1 MKRRIKEV
9 ILMLSLALSAAWL
22 GICIF
27 YMVKDHEAY
36 SSTIEYRGHSY
47 IYFYNHG
54 TSAATHDPD
63 CPCHKEDVK
72 EP

>member
-9 ILMLSLALSAAWL
+9 LLMLSLALSAAWL

-27 YMVKDHEAY
+27 YVVKDHEAY

-47 IYFYNHG
+47 IYFYNYG
-54 TSAATHDPD
+54 ASAATHDPD
-63 CPCHKEDVK
+63 CPCHKKGVK

>member
-1 MKRRIKEV
+1 MKKRIKEV
-9 ILMLSLALSAAWL
+9 LIMLSLALSAAWL

-27 YMVKDHEAY
+27 YVVKDHEAY

-47 IYFYNHG
+47 IYFYTHG
-54 TSAATHDPD
+54 ASAATHDPD

>member
-1 MKRRIKEV
+1 
-9 ILMLSLALSAAWL
+9 MLSLALSAAWL

-63 CPCHKEDVK
+63 FARREAEELLDKLNEK
-72 EP
+72 

>member
-1 MKRRIKEV
+1 
-9 ILMLSLALSAAWL
+9 MLSLALSAAWL

-27 YMVKDHEAY
+27 YVVKDHEAY

-54 TSAATHDPD
+54 ASAATHDPD